1 MAANPK
7 TKPPVN
13 PIKTVADKLN
23 KANGKPLDISKTKAP
38 LRDSGTTLPP
48 LVKGK

>member
-1 MAANPK
+1 MAANPNPK
-7 TKPPVN
+7 TPVN
-13 PIKTVADKLN
+13 PVKTIADKLN
-23 KANGKPLDISKTKAP
+23 KANGKQLDISKTKTP